1 MSVKYIRAMFVDWF
15 SAHQIFMDRCM
26 AANSGLKLANDHTFW
41 VVEHTGKLKGESVHT
56 VLHSVVNEWEEVRST
71 ILCLTKSMTFV
82 EGTHQ
87 GIESGPLRTRASV
100 LPAVELNESV
110 FFKDLPHAGIDTSSF
125 NPMALQFHNGHNE
138 SQSDAIF
145 KEINPWHDPE
155 DPDTEMTLVT
165 ERAGGQSSN
174 AASTQN
180 FAQSIL
186 TFSTVN
192 TAAIDLPSTSALGVY
207 QPSQPLP
214 TGKPKKRCVVCVYFN
229 CRRQNSC
236 AGSGGRELCG

>member
-1 MSVKYIRAMFVDWF
+1 MRAEPLTDSNQRIYYKIPQQLERHHKKTLQWTTTQAALMDGANAEALKPWMDMS
-15 SAHQIFMDRCM
+15 
-26 AANSGLKLANDHTFW
+26 
-41 VVEHTGKLKGESVHT
+41 
-56 VLHSVVNEWEEVRST
+56 
-71 ILCLTKSMTFV
+71 
-82 EGTHQ
+82 
-87 GIESGPLRTRASV
+87 SGPLRTRASV
-100 LPAVELNESV
+100 LPAVELDESV
-110 FFKDLPHAGIDTSSF
+110 FFKGIDTSSF
-125 NPMALQFHNGHNE
+125 NPMALQVHNGHNE

-174 AASTQN
+174 TASTQN

-192 TAAIDLPSTSALGVY
+192 TAAIGLPSTSALGVY

-214 TGKPKKRCVVCVYFN
+214 AGKPKKRCVVCVYFN
-229 CRRQNSC
+229 CRRRNSC
-236 AGSGGRELCG
+236 AGSGGRELCGRGPCGHNMSEVPSQRIYKPAPQYKDREIN